1 MSLVPPFLLLDRY
14 DVTDEIGHGGHAI
27 VYRAHDRL
35 LDREVAVKLL
45 RDESLSSDTIA
56 RFRQEVQ
63 VTAQLEHAHILH
75 VYDTGAYEGRPYIVM
90 ELASGRTL
98 ADRLTREG
106 QLPLADA
113 LQIARDVG
121 LALAH
126 AHARGVVHRDVKPEN
141 ILLGDGGAI
150 LADFGIARVTQDILT
165 QMITSTGTTVGTVQ
179 YMSPEQLCAEPNIDA
194 RTDQYSLACV
204 LYEMLAGVRPHIA
217 ATFEGL
223 RLLRMSGQHVPVS
236 AHRPSVPELR

>member
-1 MSLVPPFLLLDRY
+1 MY
-14 DVTDEIGHGGHAI
+14 H
-27 VYRAHDRL
+27 AHDRV

-45 RDESLSSDTIA
+45 REDALSSDTLA

-98 ADRLTREG
+98 ADRLEREG
-106 QLPLADA
+106 QLPVVDA

-126 AHARGVVHRDVKPEN
+126 AHSHSVVHRDVKPEN
-141 ILLGDGGAI
+141 ILLGSGGAI
-150 LADFGIARVTQDILT
+150 LADFGIARITAEDL
-165 QMITSTGTTVGTVQ
+165 MRRITSTISTIRR
-179 YMSPEQLCAEPNIDA
+179 S
-194 RTDQYSLACV
+194 V
-204 LYEMLAGVRPHIA
+204 L
-217 ATFEGL
+217 
-223 RLLRMSGQHVPVS
+223 
-236 AHRPSVPELR
+236 